1 MSTGYTSTID
11 TYANLAAVKAAALR
25 RSPAGFFAGAILA
38 GTYIGIA
45 MILAISTGS
54 GLAPGVRPLVM
65 GATFGLGLILTVFA
79 GAELFTGY
87 VMYLGFGL
95 AKRTIGV
102 SDAVKMIVVV
112 WIGNLI
118 GGLILSAVFAA
129 GGGGAVFA
137 NADTMFHAYVQ
148 HKVEASAVALMA
160 RAILCNWLVCLAIW
174 TAARMTGDAAK
185 CIAMAW
191 ILLAFVAAGFE
202 HSVANMTALTLG
214 LLVPNPSIDV
224 AGMVRNLAIVSLGN
238 IIGGLVFVVGGYLAA
253 AKTDVVPA
261 KANTRG

>member
-1 MSTGYTSTID
+1 MSAGYAPTID
-11 TYANLAAVKAAALR
+11 TYATLAAAKAAAWR
-25 RSPAGFFAGAILA
+25 RSPIGFFAGAILA

-45 MILAISTGS
+45 MILAISAAA
-54 GLAPGVRPLVM
+54 GLPPGVRPLVM
-65 GATFGLGLILTVFA
+65 GATFGIGLILTVFA

-95 AKRTIGV
+95 AKRTISYGE
-102 SDAVKMIVVV
+102 AITLATVV
-112 WIGNLI
+112 WLGNLV
-118 GGLILSAVFAA
+118 GGVLLSAIFAI

-137 NADTMFHAYVQ
+137 NADTMFNAYVQ
-148 HKVEASAVALMA
+148 HKVEADGIALFA

-174 TAARMTGDAAK
+174 TAARMKGDAAK

-214 LLVPNPSIDV
+214 LMAPHPVIDLAGTVHNLVV
-224 AGMVRNLAIVSLGN
+224 VTAGNTV
-238 IIGGLVFVVGGYLAA
+238 GGLVFVVFGYMLAA
-253 AKTDVVPA
+253 RTDAATAPA
-261 KANTRG
+261 AD

>member
-1 MSTGYTSTID
+1 MSAGYTSTID
-11 TYANLAAVKAAALR
+11 TYADMAATKAAALR

-45 MILAISTGS
+45 MILALSTVA
-54 GLAPGVRPLVM
+54 GLEPGVRPLVM

-95 AKRTIGV
+95 ARRTITP
-102 SDAVKMIVVV
+102 AEALKLIAVV
-112 WIGNLI
+112 WIGNFV
-118 GGLILSAVFAA
+118 GGLVLSALFAA
-129 GGGGAVFA
+129 GGGGAVFEH
-137 NADTMFHAYVQ
+137 ADTMFHAYVQ
-148 HKVEASAVALMA
+148 HKVSGSVEALLA

-214 LLVPNPSIDV
+214 LLAPNPSIDLV
-224 AGMVRNLAIVSLGN
+224 GVVRNLAIVSVGN
-238 IIGGLVFVVGGYLAA
+238 VIGGLVFVVGGYLVA
-253 AKTDVVPA
+253 AKTDVAPAGA
-261 KANTRG
+261 KAG